1 MRPRF
6 RPYSFI
12 LIFLCIGFFCSRAFA
27 DNKAKTKDAAKAT
40 TQKIVAK
47 TNAKNVDKKTDKSV
61 HDSRKE
67 KPKSNQLAKAADKK
81 TDSKKAKEKASD
93 KIVATKREEKL
104 RTREK
109 EKLAKREIE
118 KKLDN
123 KLAKSADKTNTDD
136 SKKKSDKL
144 KDEAKKKEELAAKK
158 SASAKEKIVKVVEKA
173 ETKHNAKSESK
184 GKPDKLVKPDK
195 EESTLLAKTMAKAA
209 AKMPSYG
216 ENAQANKNN
225 EPVRQLPVTKFAFR
239 PVTKI
244 TPKVEL
250 KFTLARALAPSY
262 DPPPPTEPSG
272 PDVIEVIEHD
282 SPENRKLDDLYRQE
296 VKSLSLSSIPNVSNR
311 KMDIKKMDADRI
323 SQIQEALQKRGY
335 YSGAITGVYD
345 DATVES
351 MRQFQSAHKIDVT
364 GYATA
369 HTLKLLGLTDWEHNY
384 E

>member
-6 RPYSFI
+6 RPYFVT
-12 LIFLCIGFFCSRAFA
+12 LIFLCLGFLHSYVQA
-27 DNKAKTKDAAKAT
+27 DNKNKTKALS
-40 TQKIVAK
+40 QKSG
-47 TNAKNVDKKTDKSV
+47 AKNDAKNTDKKADKTAR
-61 HDSRKE
+61 DSRKD
-67 KPKSNQLAKAADKK
+67 KAKDSQLAKNKATDKK
-81 TDSKKAKEKASD
+81 ADSKKTKETATAKIA
-93 KIVATKREEKL
+93 ATKREEKS
-104 RTREK
+104 RTKEK
-109 EKLAKREIE
+109 EKLAKREVD

-123 KLAKSADKTNTDD
+123 KLAKSAGKAKTDA
-136 SKKKSDKL
+136 SQ
-144 KDEAKKKEELAAKK
+144 KKEELAARK
-158 SASAKEKIVKVVEKA
+158 SASTKEKLVKVVEKT
-173 ETKHNAKSESK
+173 ELKKDIKSGEK
-184 GKPDKLVKPDK
+184 GKSGKTVKPEK
-195 EESTLLAKTMAKAA
+195 EESTVLAKTVAKAKVA
-209 AKMPSYG
+209 QTSFS
-216 ENAQANKNN
+216 ENAQASKHD
-225 EPVRQLPVTKFAFR
+225 ESVRQLPVTKFTFR

-250 KFTLARALAPSY
+250 KFTLAKALAPSY

-282 SPENRKLDDLYRQE
+282 SPENRKLDDIYRQE
-296 VKSLSLSSIPNVSNR
+296 VKGLNLSTIPNVSNR

-335 YSGAITGVYD
+335 YNGSITGVYD
-345 DATVES
+345 DSTVEA